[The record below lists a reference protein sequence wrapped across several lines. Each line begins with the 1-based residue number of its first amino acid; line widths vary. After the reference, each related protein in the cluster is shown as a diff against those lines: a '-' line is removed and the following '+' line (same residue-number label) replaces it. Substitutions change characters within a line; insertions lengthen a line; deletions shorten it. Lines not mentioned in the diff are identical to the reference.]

1 MEDHSFI
8 FLNNTHNS
16 NIKNVYCD
24 PLPLNSYID
33 EEYPIFG
40 EINYN
45 IFDFNKDKSKLENSS
60 QILNKINKFEDT
72 YYNNLKSFP
81 NTEAKLHDK
90 QILEKNLNLIENTL
104 PGFIICLMYRNN
116 NIALDEEKIFEIVL
130 KKYNDL
136 RKPNGCK
143 YKVSI
148 PLIKGKH

>member
-90 QILEKNLNLIENTL
+90 QILEKNLNLIHLRFENEFQ
-104 PGFIICLMYRNN
+104 PRMRAYDKF
-116 NIALDEEKIFEIVL
+116 
-130 KKYNDL
+130 KKNYIL
-136 RKPNGCK
+136 SRF
-143 YKVSI
+143 
-148 PLIKGKH
+148 LL